1 MKPCAAQFFFL
12 ERPSTVG
19 VARFRPVRDAPPRVR
34 EEHLG
39 KCSSIGTCG
48 FEKIAGAWFFTPE
61 EQRDWE
67 RQYSKPAGDIPRTE
81 GEANP

>member
-1 MKPCAAQFFFL
+1 MEEIQMQKAHLYEAIL
-12 ERPSTVG
+12 LVN
-19 VARFRPVRDAPPRVR
+19 RDVRVR
-34 EEHLG
+34 EDRRR
-39 KCSSIGTCG
+39 
-48 FEKIAGAWFFTPE
+48 WFFTPE